1 MHNNSDYYSNSLM
14 IFVDPNSILE
24 GKAQYFNLP
33 TVYTGLDTIVE
44 QGMSVDPAPLG
55 TDVTTDLPF
64 LTGDETYSV
73 ETTKQTDQAGTTTI
87 PTTTYDTPTPGYGP
101 GFGGTGY

>member
-24 GKAQYFNLP
+24 GKAQYFNLSDRGISIASP
-33 TVYTGLDTIVE
+33 SAAKGFYRPPADGPPEPVD
-44 QGMSVDPAPLG
+44 MSQDI
-55 TDVTTDLPF
+55 DFPF

-73 ETTKQTDQAGTTTI
+73 ETTKQPDQVTI
-87 PTTTYDTPTPGYGP
+87 PKTGLSGP
-101 GFGGTGY
+101 KFGGTGY